1 MKSSSICPLS
11 LLHCHVRGLNN
22 KFKAVAPM
30 GLLFRR
36 IMVVNICKISRG
48 ASMPASGISG
58 LQDKLHFI
66 LSTGHIL
73 KWFVFLSERMTMIWE
88 ILMILQRARVSLLNK
103 NLPSLT
109 CAVCQGVSCDAATGF
124 HILSFRC
131 WDVNCSLDWNTA
143 ASEVF

>member
-11 LLHCHVRGLNN
+11 LLHCHVGRLNN
-22 KFKAVAPM
+22 KFRAVAPM
-30 GLLFRR
+30 GLLFRC

-73 KWFVFLSERMTMIWE
+73 KWFVLSERMTMIWE

-109 CAVCQGVSCDAATGF
+109 CAVCQGISCGAATGF
-124 HILSFRC
+124 HISCFRC
-131 WDVNCSLDWNTA
+131 
-143 ASEVF
+143 